1 MIDDKA
7 SAAPRP
13 EVINRVVAWH
23 NRHPLARRITA
34 AQVRHV
40 GLVLLPF
47 AAPGDGPALSMA
59 PPATADAAA
68 SAPAPA
74 PEAPRHTAKPSAAD
88 EDQAAA
94 ELMGELVSELPT
106 DHAPE
111 ATAAS
116 DNTPSP
122 PADPTIDLPLD
133 EIIAASAPVA
143 EAAASK
149 SEQAAAMAAPDAPF
163 PPIDEHPSAPHG
175 EPGEAAAAPVHPP
188 APAAMPQVEAA
199 RKPWWR
205 RWLRTAAK
213 PNGPAPLFTEDLMP
227 ELGLKALVALALK
240 HGLTQLPPGERWQWR
255 SVALDEQLQDQSAA
269 AGLSGRADRVLLTAA
284 LDDGTR
290 RHRLLIG
297 AGLKPHIEGPRLWDR
312 QRVGALAGVGLICLS
327 VAAWAVGRHAGI
339 HAVLAQAPAASAPA
353 ASAASSAPLAA
364 SGAQAPSQ
372 PASQTQA
379 SASAAS
385 AAEPSASSATTSAHT
400 PVPAVE
406 SPASASAPGPHDAS
420 ASAPTPS
427 DPAMAA
433 LTPAGTPPPSIAP
446 NLRPQLARVAQA
458 QSTQRFALVSAPIR
472 SGAEAQA
479 LLRRLRA
486 ETARVHHPVAVETS
500 IHQSAQGWRVSWWP
514 FANQRQAD
522 NARAALADRQLE
534 MEVVEF

>member
-1 MIDDKA
+1 MDELRLQA
-7 SAAPRP
+7 VAA
-13 EVINRVVAWH
+13 RVVAWH

-47 AAPGDGPALSMA
+47 AAPGDAPALSVT
-59 PPATADAAA
+59 PPA
-68 SAPAPA
+68 SAPAVAHTPKPPPEPA
-74 PEAPRHTAKPSAAD
+74 HHTAMPSAAD
-88 EDQAAA
+88 EDQALA
-94 ELMGELVSELPT
+94 ELMGEL
-106 DHAPE
+106 APE
-111 ATAAS
+111 TAPDETSLTATAPAP
-116 DNTPSP
+116 D
-122 PADPTIDLPLD
+122 ADPTIDLPLD
-133 EIIAASAPVA
+133 ELASASVPAPVPAAASAEPAAHESQHSAADALLHDAPPPVHDA
-143 EAAASK
+143 PPDVAGAAAH
-149 SEQAAAMAAPDAPF
+149 AP
-163 PPIDEHPSAPHG
+163 EPSAGP
-175 EPGEAAAAPVHPP
+175 EPDG
-188 APAAMPQVEAA
+188 A

-205 RWLRTAAK
+205 RGLRATTKPTGPTA
-213 PNGPAPLFTEDLMP
+213 LFTEDLMP
-227 ELGLKALVALALK
+227 EMGVKALIALALK
-240 HGLTQLPPGERWQWR
+240 HGLTQLPPGDRWQWR
-255 SVALDEQLQDQSAA
+255 SAVLDRSLQDQATES
-269 AGLSGRADRVLLTAA
+269 GLTGRADRVLLTAA

-312 QRVGALAGVGLICLS
+312 RRVGALAGVGLVCLS
-327 VAAWAVGRHAGI
+327 VTAWAVGRHAGLSG
-339 HAVLAQAPAASAPA
+339 VLTHAPAASAPA
-353 ASAASSAPLAA
+353 ASAASSAPVPA
-364 SGAQAPSQ
+364 SAAQAPSQ
-372 PASQTQA
+372 VASQAQA

-385 AAEPSASSATTSAHT
+385 ATEPSASSTTGSATSSAHT

-406 SPASASAPGPHDAS
+406 LPASTSAPGPHDAS
-420 ASAPTPS
+420 ASAPS

-433 LTPAGTPPPSIAP
+433 LTPASATPQSIAP

-534 MEVVEF
+534 MDVVEF